1 MGKLSG
7 KVAIVTGSGRGI
19 GKAIAEAYLKEDA
32 RVTVTA
38 AKQRDEIEALVEANG
53 SERVLALLADVTVP
67 GDCER
72 IVTETLGRFEKVDVL
87 VNNAGR
93 GMKYVSSNFPLPS
106 QHAFGRRILRRGG
119 WSWTPTSTGPFSWLG

>member
-1 MGKLSG
+1 MGKLTG

-38 AKQRDEIEALVEANG
+38 AQQRDEIEALVETN
-53 SERVLALLADVTVP
+53 EPEKVLALLADVTVP
-67 GDCER
+67 EDCQR
-72 IVTETLGRFEKVDVL
+72 IVTETLRRFEKVDVL

-93 GMKYVSSNFPLPS
+93 GMKYVSPNFLVE
-106 QHAFGRRILRRGG
+106 
-119 WSWTPTSTGPFSWLG
+119 PTRFWETDPEVWKMIIDTRVCLKKG

>member
-1 MGKLSG
+1 MLRFFITAQIVSVDRARCPRADAGGRIIGKLSG

-38 AKQRDEIEALVEANG
+38 AQQSDEIEALVEANG
-53 SERVLALLADVTVP
+53 SERMLALLADVTVP

-87 VNNAGR
+87 ATTPDAG
-93 GMKYVSSNFPLPS
+93 
-106 QHAFGRRILRRGG
+106 
-119 WSWTPTSTGPFSWLG
+119 

>member
-19 GKAIAEAYLKEDA
+19 GNAIAEAYLKEDA

-38 AKQRDEIEALVEANG
+38 AQQRDEIEALVEANG

-93 GMKYVSSNFPLPS
+93 GM
-106 QHAFGRRILRRGG
+106 
-119 WSWTPTSTGPFSWLG
+119 